1 MTAAEWIVRRI
12 CRLLP
17 PRLTDWGEAMAQ
29 EAASIERTSA
39 ALIFAVGCVAWVIRQ
54 ALGQALQSALTPSKA
69 TSDQPSRSRTTAL
82 ACAIAATG
90 LGLVYLAVAGA
101 PMRHL
106 TLNATALIA
115 GLILALPFRRR
126 DPVSPPFIGV
136 ISIALGIG
144 LLLTAALGDEASGAR
159 RWISL
164 GDVVLQPSLIGLPF
178 LLVAFARTRNILTAT
193 GVILAVVALA
203 WQPDAA
209 MVGAAVAALGAA
221 ALTRRDRPSLIVLT
235 VASACFIVALARP
248 NAVPAAQFVDG
259 VFRTASAA
267 GGVDRRPASAA
278 AVFVGPPTRSRSG
291 SGSHRLRRGLAGD
304 HGGGPFRRLPH
315 PGGRLRRK
323 RHCRIPAIDARSS
336 ARESQTSTAGSRGRR
351 SRAQGKVWPSLRR
364 GISSP
369 YRGASGSHANSALF
383 LDLNFRLL
391 IAPPRASGLPVGAG
405 GRSPPRPRECR
416 LRRAVPLRAR
426 G

>member
-29 EAASIERTSA
+29 EAASIERPSA

-54 ALGQALQSALTPSKA
+54 ALGQALQSALAPSKA

-115 GLILALPFRRR
+115 GLILVLPFRRR

-144 LLLTAALGDEASGAR
+144 LLLTAALGDQASGAR

-193 GVILAVVALA
+193 GVVLTVVALA
-203 WQPDAA
+203 LQPDAA

-235 VASACFIVALARP
+235 VASACFIVALAQP

-267 GGVDRRPASAA
+267 GGVASLAVWIGALLLLLPSLSGLQRDREAA
-278 AVFVGPPTRSRSG
+278 AAHTAFGATW
-291 SGSHRLRRGLAGD
+291 LA
-304 HGGGPFRRLPH
+304 
-315 PGGRLRRK
+315 
-323 RHCRIPAIDARSS
+323 IMA
-336 ARESQTSTAGSRGRR
+336 
-351 SRAQGKVWPSLRR
+351 
-364 GISSP
+364 
-369 YRGASGSHANSALF
+369 
-383 LDLNFRLL
+383 
-391 IAPPRASGLPVGAG
+391 
-405 GRSPPRPRECR
+405 
-416 LRRAVPLRAR
+416 AVTCP
-426 G
+426 

>member
-29 EAASIERTSA
+29 EAASIERPSA

-90 LGLVYLAVAGA
+90 LGLVYLAVVGA

-221 ALTRRDRPSLIVLT
+221 TLTRRDRPSLIVLA
-235 VASACFIVALARP
+235 VASACFLVALARP

-267 GGVDRRPASAA
+267 GGVASLAVWIGALLLLLPSLSGLRRDREAA
-278 AVFVGPPTRSRSG
+278 AAHTAFGATWLAIMAAALFGDYPTPVVAYGGSAIVGYLLST
-291 SGSHRLRRGLAGD
+291 LA
-304 HGGGPFRRLPH
+304 LP
-315 PGGRLRRK
+315 
-323 RHCRIPAIDARSS
+323 
-336 ARESQTSTAGSRGRR
+336 RESQGAPLQAPEVAGPASKAKSGRL
-351 SRAQGKVWPSLRR
+351 SDAGNRR
-364 GISSP
+364 RIAGHPARTHTRLSS
-369 YRGASGSHANSALF
+369 
-383 LDLNFRLL
+383 
-391 IAPPRASGLPVGAG
+391 
-405 GRSPPRPRECR
+405 
-416 LRRAVPLRAR
+416 
-426 G
+426 